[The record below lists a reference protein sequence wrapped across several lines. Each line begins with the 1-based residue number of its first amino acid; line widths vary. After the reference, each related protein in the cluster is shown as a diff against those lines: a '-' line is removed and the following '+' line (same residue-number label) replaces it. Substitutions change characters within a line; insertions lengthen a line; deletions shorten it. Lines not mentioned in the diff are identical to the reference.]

1 MRVSSNCSSE
11 LPAMCPASLASA
23 KRPYTSVPLRATT
36 VSPTVKSVSRLAW
49 NTSPTWFFEESTPSI
64 MRTSMDSPAGTVMA
78 PPGAELAAL
87 GPDIRRAG
95 AAIGAG
101 FDTGAADGEPP
112 VNVSATISEVLK
124 VWTSLLISNRNTA
137 CVPPK
142 YFPFKTRPSFNSNV
156 SANAA
161 PMKNRPRATAASD
174 RITLFIASSL
184 RRRVT
189 KPHDLRSVLSRRKAH
204 PDSIALDD
212 GQVANGCAGC
222 NNGRPRRNGL
232 EKEHLLQ
239 PEKLRTIFPGR
250 RGLRFKGKGLD
261 RNGLGPHGPRTRMG
275 SLSPVPAACC
285 VAYG

>member
-1 MRVSSNCSSE
+1 
-11 LPAMCPASLASA
+11 
-23 KRPYTSVPLRATT
+23 
-36 VSPTVKSVSRLAW
+36 
-49 NTSPTWFFEESTPSI
+49 
-64 MRTSMDSPAGTVMA
+64 MRTSMDSPAGMVMA

-112 VNVSATISEVLK
+112 VNVSAPISEVLK

-174 RITLFIASSL
+174 RITLFIVSSL
-184 RRRVT
+184 RRRVR
-189 KPHDLRSVLSRRKAH
+189 KHDLRSVLSRREAH

-222 NNGRPRRNGL
+222 SNGQPGKEWL
-232 EKEHLLQ
+232 EKEQLRRLLQ
-239 PEKLRTIFPGR
+239 PR
-250 RGLRFKGKGLD
+250 
-261 RNGLGPHGPRTRMG
+261 
-275 SLSPVPAACC
+275 
-285 VAYG
+285 